1 MSKQKRQMNERL
13 ISFVKGFSLEQK
25 WNSFAAFNKL
35 RNKLAPETHRKWTLD
50 SLDQYIDKVYK
61 VAQQISPESKNSHTC
76 ISSDKDDHYE
86 FFNTGLVDK
95 FYNDIYCF
103 GEIKKGK
110 TVFKGFWTK
119 SEMQE
124 QLQKEQL
131 PNEKIEEI
139 EKILDSTCRPIIEV
153 YQENIYEAE
162 LAITKNC
169 TKPIF
174 PRKFDRSFFDMYC
187 EVRKSVLDDDLDY
200 NEEYRRFQSKYE
212 TLIEDMCKEGR
223 ECPESPNYKGDYS
236 WRCFHLI
243 IDGSDNLPKH
253 FLQYLLGKQYLD
265 GYLNTYEYEIAI
277 KYAMLNHKNRNE
289 ICECIYDM
297 LNDAVEYSFKLSKQ
311 HNLIAPYYYIKS
323 KDDNKIDFM
332 LPLFLENSEK
342 PDCALL
348 FNKDGEVKT
357 LLNMD
362 EVYTDLR
369 LIGRLDAYNWLSE

>member
-1 MSKQKRQMNERL
+1 MSKKKYMNET
-13 ISFVKGFSLEQK
+13 IVSFEKGFSLENK
-25 WNSFAAFNKL
+25 WDSFTAFNKL
-35 RNKLAPETHRKWTLD
+35 LKKSAPETHKKWTLR
-50 SLDQYIDKVYK
+50 SLMHYIDMVYK
-61 VAQQISPESKNSHTC
+61 VTQQISPVSKDRHPR
-76 ISSDKDDHYE
+76 IIDSDKDEHYE

-103 GEIKKGK
+103 GEMKEGK
-110 TVFKGFWTK
+110 TIFMGFWTK
-119 SEMQE
+119 SEMQ
-124 QLQKEQL
+124 KHL
-131 PNEKIEEI
+131 PYEKFREI
-139 EKILDSTCRPIIEV
+139 EKILDLTCKPIIEV
-153 YQENIYEAE
+153 YQKKIYEAE

-174 PRKFDRSFFDMYC
+174 PQKFDRFFWEIYC
-187 EVRKSVLDDDLDY
+187 KVRKSVLDDNLKDY
-200 NEEYRRFQSKYE
+200 NEEYRRFQAEYE
-212 TLIEDMCKEGR
+212 TLIENMCDKGR

-253 FLQYLLGKQYLD
+253 ILQYLLGKQYLD
-265 GYLNTYEYEIAI
+265 NYLNTYEEYSFAI
-277 KYAMLNHKNRNE
+277 KYALIEHDNRYE
-289 ICECIYDM
+289 ICKCIYDM
-297 LNDAVEYSFKLSKQ
+297 LYDAVEYSFKLSKQ

-332 LPLFLENSEK
+332 LPLFLEYSEK

-348 FNKDGEVKT
+348 FNKEGEVKT
-357 LLNMD
+357 LINMD